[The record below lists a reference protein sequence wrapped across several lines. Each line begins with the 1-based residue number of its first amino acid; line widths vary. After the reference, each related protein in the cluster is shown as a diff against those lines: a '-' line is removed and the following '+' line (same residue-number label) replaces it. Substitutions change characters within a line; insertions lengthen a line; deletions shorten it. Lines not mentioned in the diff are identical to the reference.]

1 MQNQEYSNKA
11 DIYSLGVCFYWMLY
25 GKPPFNAR
33 NVVELKGVILRQDIQ
48 FPRQVNRIS
57 ELNEELIRKMLKCHP
72 KDRLSWE
79 ELFKHP
85 INTYME
91 DKMGNEL
98 RLTLTMEGE
107 IADNVCKLYLKQNL
121 VIIHPS

>member
-48 FPRQVNRIS
+48 LPRQVNGIS